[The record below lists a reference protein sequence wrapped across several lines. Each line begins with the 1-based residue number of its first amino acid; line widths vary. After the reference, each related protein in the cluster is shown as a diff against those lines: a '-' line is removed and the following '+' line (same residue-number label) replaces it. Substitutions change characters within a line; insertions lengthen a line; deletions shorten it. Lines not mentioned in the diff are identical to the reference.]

1 MERKRGER
9 ERERERENII
19 DHQLLSKWKS
29 GVVAVGNVLPVI
41 PEDDDAGS
49 HYPIWL
55 NTYT

>member
-1 MERKRGER
+1 MGRKKKGG
-9 ERERERENII
+9 RERERENII
-19 DHQLLSKWKS
+19 DQLLSKWKS